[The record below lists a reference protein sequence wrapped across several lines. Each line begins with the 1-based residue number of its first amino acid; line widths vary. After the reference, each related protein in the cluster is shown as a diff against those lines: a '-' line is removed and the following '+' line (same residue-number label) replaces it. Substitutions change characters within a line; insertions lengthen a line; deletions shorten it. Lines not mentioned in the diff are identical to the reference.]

1 MRKASFSQFSMWK
14 GCPRKYKLTY
24 IDKLGS
30 GGDSIATCFG
40 TSLHEVV
47 QSFLEDYYSTD
58 KTKKMVMNNDLSKM
72 LLERMKHNF
81 KLSKDKT
88 GEPPAT
94 MDELM
99 DHYKDGCET
108 LFYFKKNVNKF
119 YSKRGF
125 ELVGIE
131 VPLKKIFP
139 QNVEFTAYIDVLLK
153 EKKTGVYHIIDIK
166 TSKKGW
172 SKYYEKKDEVKK
184 AQLLLYKR
192 YYAEQFGVSED
203 KIKVEFQIF
212 KRKPVETEFTNPR
225 VSVFVPAHGKVS
237 VNRANEMFTEF
248 VDTIFGEDGE
258 RRADIPYETKPQVLC
273 GWCEF
278 ADRGLCDG
286 LKIHEQQ
293 KAKK

>member
-1 MRKASFSQFSMWK
+1 MRKASYSQFAMWK
-14 GCPRKYKLTY
+14 GCPRKYRLTY
-24 IDKLGS
+24 IDKLGK
-30 GGDSIATCFG
+30 GGDSIATIFG

-47 QSFLEDYYSTD
+47 QSFLQDYYS
-58 KTKKMVMNNDLSKM
+58 KSKKIVMNNDLSRH

-81 KLSKDKT
+81 MLSKQKT
-88 GEPPAT
+88 GENPAT
-94 MDELM
+94 PEEML

-108 LFYFKKNVNKF
+108 LFYFKKNIAKF
-119 YSKRGF
+119 YSKRGY

-139 QNVEFTAYIDVLLK
+139 QNVEFTAFIDVLLRD
-153 EKKTGVYHIIDIK
+153 TVNNVYHIIDLK

-172 SKYYEKKDEVKK
+172 SQYYEKKDEVKK

-203 KIKVEFQIF
+203 SIKVEFQIF
-212 KRKPVETEFTNPR
+212 KRKPVETDFTNPR
-225 VSVFVPAHGKVS
+225 VSSFVPAHGKVS
-237 VNRANEMFTEF
+237 VNKANEMFTEF

-258 RRADIPYETKPQVLC
+258 RRTDIEYKLNPQTLC

-278 ADRGLCDG
+278 SERGLCNG
-286 LKIHEQQ
+286 LQLYENSKE
-293 KAKK
+293 K